1 MKMVEQ
7 NISGVK
13 LERLRQNAVKKHK
26 ILRKLFPVCLIL
38 FIGLTLVKNRFL
50 FASISEYGWG
60 DPATQGAFW
69 MLVGNLMLSV
79 IFAGAIFVFYYMLV
93 YKKAYDLFCINF
105 KNKYVLDT
113 LRQLPDFS
121 ELRYNAGGGL
131 SYEDMNRLKLIP
143 GGQSVF
149 YQSSDE
155 LSGKLDGVPFRAVN
169 VCTGEKASARSSTP
183 KILFEGQVIVFS
195 CFDNR
200 KISEGFVQV
209 FSKKALSKLRE
220 TRVPLPIQTEN
231 SVFNENFAVFA
242 ENEQRK
248 FSSEPDKAVRNKKAV
263 PERRRVSYGMHDC
276 VRYPA
281 CYWNRH
287 PRLSD
292 GGYDGFYRPGRYFS
306 YRAWSCRY
314 SVSCLPVEAAAEKRQ
329 PAVTHPALDECC
341 RFHPDCSQPT
351 HEFLS
356 DGGFP
361 VQ

>member
-1 MKMVEQ
+1 
-7 NISGVK
+7 
-13 LERLRQNAVKKHK
+13 
-26 ILRKLFPVCLIL
+26 
-38 FIGLTLVKNRFL
+38 
-50 FASISEYGWG
+50 
-60 DPATQGAFW
+60 
-69 MLVGNLMLSV
+69 MLSV
-79 IFAGAIFVFYYMLV
+79 IFAGAVFGFYYMLV

-131 SYEDMNRLKLIP
+131 SYEEMNRLKLIP

-220 TRVPLPIQTEN
+220 TRVPLSIQTEN

-242 ENEQRK
+242 ENEQNAFYILTPQVMEQITAFQEAMEGNVYLS
-248 FSSEPDKAVRNKKAV
+248 FSEKSLYVTCSQLRN
-263 PERRRVSYGMHDC
+263 PFHIYIDI
-276 VRYPA
+276 
-281 CYWNRH
+281 
-287 PRLSD
+287 
-292 GGYDGFYRPGRYFS
+292 
-306 YRAWSCRY
+306 
-314 SVSCLPVEAAAEKRQ
+314 PVEEQRQ
-329 PAVTHPALDECC
+329 KIAGDTAILRSAKEILIRAGQSSPK
-341 RFHPDCSQPT
+341 
-351 HEFLS
+351 
-356 DGGFP
+356 
-361 VQ
+361 

>member
-1 MKMVEQ
+1 MLDFVYR
-7 NISGVK
+7 ID
-13 LERLRQNAVKKHK
+13 
-26 ILRKLFPVCLIL
+26 
-38 FIGLTLVKNRFL
+38 IGKNRFL

-79 IFAGAIFVFYYMLV
+79 IFAGVIFGFYYMLV

-131 SYEDMNRLKLIP
+131 SYEEMNRLKLIP

-209 FSKKALSKLRE
+209 FSKKLCL
-220 TRVPLPIQTEN
+220 N
-231 SVFNENFAVFA
+231 SGKPESRCQFRQKTVYSTKILQCL
-242 ENEQRK
+242 QRTSRM
-248 FSSEPDKAVRNKKAV
+248 FFTS
-263 PERRRVSYGMHDC
+263 
-276 VRYPA
+276 
-281 CYWNRH
+281 
-287 PRLSD
+287 
-292 GGYDGFYRPGRYFS
+292 
-306 YRAWSCRY
+306 
-314 SVSCLPVEAAAEKRQ
+314 
-329 PAVTHPALDECC
+329 
-341 RFHPDCSQPT
+341 
-351 HEFLS
+351 
-356 DGGFP
+356 
-361 VQ
+361 

>member
-79 IFAGAIFVFYYMLV
+79 IFAGVIFGFYYMLV

-131 SYEDMNRLKLIP
+131 SYEDMNRLKLI
-143 GGQSVF
+143 
-149 YQSSDE
+149 
-155 LSGKLDGVPFRAVN
+155 
-169 VCTGEKASARSSTP
+169 T
-183 KILFEGQVIVFS
+183 
-195 CFDNR
+195 
-200 KISEGFVQV
+200 
-209 FSKKALSKLRE
+209 
-220 TRVPLPIQTEN
+220 
-231 SVFNENFAVFA
+231 
-242 ENEQRK
+242 
-248 FSSEPDKAVRNKKAV
+248 
-263 PERRRVSYGMHDC
+263 
-276 VRYPA
+276 
-281 CYWNRH
+281 
-287 PRLSD
+287 
-292 GGYDGFYRPGRYFS
+292 
-306 YRAWSCRY
+306 
-314 SVSCLPVEAAAEKRQ
+314 
-329 PAVTHPALDECC
+329 
-341 RFHPDCSQPT
+341 
-351 HEFLS
+351 
-356 DGGFP
+356 
-361 VQ
+361 

>member
-1 MKMVEQ
+1 MVEQ

-38 FIGLTLVKNRFL
+38 FIVLTLVKNRFL

-79 IFAGAIFVFYYMLV
+79 IFAGVIFGFYYMLV

-131 SYEDMNRLKLIP
+131 SYEEMNRLKLIP

-155 LSGKLDGVPFRAVN
+155 LSGNLDGVPFRAVN

-183 KILFEGQVIVFS
+183 KILFEGQVILIIGRSV
-195 CFDNR
+195 R
-200 KISEGFVQV
+200 
-209 FSKKALSKLRE
+209 ALSRCFPKKLC
-220 TRVPLPIQTEN
+220 LN
-231 SVFNENFAVFA
+231 SGKPESRCQFRQKTVYSTKILQCL
-242 ENEQRK
+242 QRTSRML
-248 FSSEPDKAVRNKKAV
+248 FTS
-263 PERRRVSYGMHDC
+263 
-276 VRYPA
+276 
-281 CYWNRH
+281 
-287 PRLSD
+287 
-292 GGYDGFYRPGRYFS
+292 
-306 YRAWSCRY
+306 
-314 SVSCLPVEAAAEKRQ
+314 
-329 PAVTHPALDECC
+329 
-341 RFHPDCSQPT
+341 
-351 HEFLS
+351 
-356 DGGFP
+356 
-361 VQ
+361 

>member
-79 IFAGAIFVFYYMLV
+79 IFAGVIFGFYYMLV

-131 SYEDMNRLKLIP
+131 SYEEMNRLKLIP

-200 KISEGFVQV
+200 KISEGF
-209 FSKKALSKLRE
+209 SSLILSKDTTTSPGSGWAGPSCWGVGAAACSGAGAWGSSAVTGAGAWGPSAVTGAE
-220 TRVPLPIQTEN
+220 VWGPSAVTGAGASGSFSSPGP
-231 SVFNENFAVFA
+231 VFN
-242 ENEQRK
+242 
-248 FSSEPDKAVRNKKAV
+248 FSSAIHYPPFRESCTIL
-263 PERRRVSYGMHDC
+263 RV
-276 VRYPA
+276 
-281 CYWNRH
+281 
-287 PRLSD
+287 
-292 GGYDGFYRPGRYFS
+292 
-306 YRAWSCRY
+306 
-314 SVSCLPVEAAAEKRQ
+314 K
-329 PAVTHPALDECC
+329 
-341 RFHPDCSQPT
+341 
-351 HEFLS
+351 FL
-356 DGGFP
+356 
-361 VQ
+361 

>member
-26 ILRKLFPVCLIL
+26 ILRKLLPVCLIL

-50 FASISEYGWG
+50 FVSISEYGFG

-69 MLVGNLMLSV
+69 GLIGGMMLSV
-79 IFAGAIFVFYYMLV
+79 IFAGAVFGFYYMLV

-131 SYEDMNRLKLIP
+131 SYEEMNRLKLIP

-220 TRVPLPIQTEN
+220 TRVPLSIQTEN

-242 ENEQRK
+242 ENEQNAFYILTPQVMEQITAFQEAMEGNVYLS
-248 FSSEPDKAVRNKKAV
+248 FSEKSLYVTCSQLRN
-263 PERRRVSYGMHDC
+263 PFHIYIDI
-276 VRYPA
+276 
-281 CYWNRH
+281 
-287 PRLSD
+287 
-292 GGYDGFYRPGRYFS
+292 
-306 YRAWSCRY
+306 
-314 SVSCLPVEAAAEKRQ
+314 PVEEQRQ
-329 PAVTHPALDECC
+329 KIADDTAILRSAKEILIRAGQSSPK
-341 RFHPDCSQPT
+341 
-351 HEFLS
+351 
-356 DGGFP
+356 
-361 VQ
+361 